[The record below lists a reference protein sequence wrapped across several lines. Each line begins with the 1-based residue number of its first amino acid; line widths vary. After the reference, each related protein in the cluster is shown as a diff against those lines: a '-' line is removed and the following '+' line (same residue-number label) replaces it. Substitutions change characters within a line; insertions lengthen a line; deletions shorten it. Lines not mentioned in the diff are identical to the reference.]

1 MANHFEVSLE
11 NHVIPM
17 LQFVRKAVE
26 LQAALREVDD
36 ARKLIPRLDE
46 TLKNLGCLTD
56 IGQSIEEEISLVL
69 LSAVDMIECYQ
80 LQAKDGLERACT
92 AMNEVAA

>member
-26 LQAALREVDD
+26 LQSALREIDGSRRH
-36 ARKLIPRLDE
+36 APRLDE
-46 TLKNLGCLTD
+46 ALKNLGCLTN
-56 IGQSIEEEISLVL
+56 IGPPIEDEISLVL

-80 LQAKDGLERACT
+80 LQAEDERA
-92 AMNEVAA
+92 VQISGV